1 MFDALHFA
9 CRIIRVLLFCLQVD
23 HGREGSGGR
32 NGNLLQRWISVLKVS
47 PKLRSGEYDK
57 INFIALAHHRRNFS
71 G

>member
-1 MFDALHFA
+1 M
-9 CRIIRVLLFCLQVD
+9 IEKGMV
-23 HGREGSGGR
+23 R